1 MCLSADPNLLSAE
14 QADWL
19 STLFDV
25 GGIIGEMH
33 RVVSYFDSAFAD
45 PHSLH

>member
-1 MCLSADPNLLSAE
+1 MAAGLLQSKLPSVCLSTDPNLLSAE

-25 GGIIGEMH
+25 GGIIGEH
-33 RVVSYFDSAFAD
+33 
-45 PHSLH
+45 